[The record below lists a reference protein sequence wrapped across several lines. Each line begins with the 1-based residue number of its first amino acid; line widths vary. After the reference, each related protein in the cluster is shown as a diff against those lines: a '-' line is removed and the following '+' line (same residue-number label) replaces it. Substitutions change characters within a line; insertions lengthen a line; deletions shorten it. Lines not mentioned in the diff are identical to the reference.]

1 MQLPFLEEELERVLQ
16 PWEEHPYQLW
26 SWFEVLHFSAFSFFW
41 CGNALRGIRADCIVG
56 SARCIGGEE
65 PLFALPSDLDN
76 IAREK
81 ALSSLRTVE
90 AEFRKIGLAIS
101 ADTTKEL
108 LDDLEKGTRHNFQWL
123 MDQAM
128 VIEKLCTKELKGKL
142 FLYIPPE
149 RAKYW
154 PKQDQPNAFG
164 DTVRDA
170 FPSAAFDVH
179 SAAICMATTQST
191 ACVFHLMRV
200 LGVGLTVLGKEF
212 GVSLEHSTWGPA
224 IEQIQ
229 SKVNNMNQDAAWK
242 ALPDCKE
249 RQRFYSQ
256 AACHFA
262 VLKNA
267 WRNYAAHSNDIYTEE
282 QAEQV
287 YDGVKGFMQT
297 LAERLHE

>member
-1 MQLPFLEEELERVLQ
+1 M
-16 PWEEHPYQLW
+16 
-26 SWFEVLHFSAFSFFW
+26 LHFSAFSFFW

-65 PLFALPSDLDN
+65 PLFALPSDLDDK
-76 IAREK
+76 AREK
-81 ALSSLRTVE
+81 ALSSLKTVE

-108 LDDLEKGTRHNFQWL
+108 LDELEKGTRHNFQWL

-128 VIEKLCTKELKGKL
+128 VIEKLCTKELRGKL
-142 FLYIPPE
+142 FLYIPAE
-149 RAKYW
+149 HAKFW
-154 PKQDQPNAFG
+154 PKQAQPDAFG
-164 DTVRDA
+164 EAVRNS
-170 FPSAAFDVH
+170 FLSATFDVH

-200 LGVGLTVLGKEF
+200 LEVGLTALGKEF
-212 GVSLEHSTWGPA
+212 GISLEHNTWGPA

-229 SKVNNMNQDAAWK
+229 CKVNNMNQDPVWK
-242 ALPDCKE
+242 ALPDWKE
-249 RQRFYSQ
+249 QQRFYSQ
-256 AACHFA
+256 AASHFA

-267 WRNYAAHSNDIYTEE
+267 WRNYTMHSRSIYTEK
-282 QAEQV
+282 QAEQIFES
-287 YDGVKGFMQT
+287 VKSFMQV